1 VVLAGVLFFC
11 RAGYWRARAF
21 TSTEQPM
28 TLSSTASGSQPE
40 QREEPAG
47 TTAGQTLAASTA
59 ARPRPAPGQLPDHP
73 LAGAL
78 AGLVAGLAPAA
89 ALYTLLV
96 VAGVWLGRAAPLPFD
111 AVSLPVPVVLVL
123 LLGCTLCGVATT
135 LIHTPAERFELV
147 HPGRAA
153 LLAFVPGCI
162 ACLMVWILLPNEWSP
177 ALLAR
182 GPRPLTLDPL
192 AAAASLATA
201 DLAILAA
208 FAGLAAGLVAGVIW
222 RPVYRVLQRRI
233 VPPILPRAQSQ
244 RTPSTGAARPT
255 PLQRATIIR
264 HEEIDRQRFQPWRQP
279 VLPYAAPP
287 EALEQRPAVVTHAV
301 DVRPAASETT
311 VVPGLKRFLARML
324 TATAIVGSLLA
335 VTTAYYVLSR
345 RALAHD
351 MQAVDADRP
360 QALLRFQIDRVP
372 RRLVIDPVGG
382 AAEVE
387 FLLLDASRGVTVR
400 SDAALRLGAPVRQPL
415 EVSLQGMPPGE
426 YYLRIQRTAGDLLFV
441 YIVDQ
446 GGGWPASL
454 ALVISAALGAAEL
467 ALLVLTVR
475 GMYLASAL
483 GK

>member
-1 VVLAGVLFFC
+1 
-11 RAGYWRARAF
+11 
-21 TSTEQPM
+21 M
-28 TLSSTASGSQPE
+28 TLSPTASGSEPE

-47 TTAGQTLAASTA
+47 TTTGPATA
-59 ARPRPAPGQLPDHP
+59 IPDPPRSRPAPDQLPDHP

-89 ALYTLLV
+89 ALYALLA
-96 VAGVWLGRAAPLPFD
+96 VAGVWLGRTAPLPFD
-111 AVSLPVPVVLVL
+111 AVTLPLPVALVL
-123 LLGCTLCGVATT
+123 LLGCTLCGAATT

-147 HPGRAA
+147 RPGRTA

-162 ACLMVWILLPNEWSP
+162 ACLVVWILLPNEWSP

-192 AAAASLATA
+192 AAAAGLATA

-208 FAGLAAGLVAGVIW
+208 FAGLAAGLAAGMIW
-222 RPVYRVLQRRI
+222 RPVYRAFQHRI
-233 VPPILPRAQSQ
+233 VSQTPPPRAKSQ
-244 RTPSTGAARPT
+244 RTPPAGAARWTLPR
-255 PLQRATIIR
+255 QATIIR

-287 EALEQRPAVVTHAV
+287 EALEQRLALVAEAVEA
-301 DVRPAASETT
+301 RPTVSETT
-311 VVPGLKRFLARML
+311 VVPGLKRFLARIL
-324 TATAIVGSLLA
+324 TAAAIVGALLT

-360 QALLRFQIDRVP
+360 QVLLRFQIDRTP
-372 RRLVIDPVGG
+372 HRLVIEPVGG
-382 AAEVE
+382 SAEVE
-387 FLLLDASRGVTVR
+387 LLLLDASRGVTVR
-400 SDAALRLGAPVRQPL
+400 SDTALRLGAPVRRPL
-415 EVSLQGMPPGE
+415 EVSLEGLQTGE

-446 GGGWPASL
+446 GGGWPPSL

>member
-1 VVLAGVLFFC
+1 
-11 RAGYWRARAF
+11 
-21 TSTEQPM
+21 M
-28 TLSSTASGSQPE
+28 TLSPIASGSEPE
-40 QREEPAG
+40 QRAEPAG
-47 TTAGQTLAASTA
+47 PVTGQAAASPDTS
-59 ARPRPAPGQLPDHP
+59 RQRPAAGQLPDHP

-89 ALYTLLV
+89 ALYALLA
-96 VAGVWLGRAAPLPFD
+96 VAGVWLGRTAPLPFD
-111 AVSLPVPVVLVL
+111 AVMLPVPVALVL
-123 LLGCTLCGVATT
+123 LLGCALCGAATT

-147 HPGRAA
+147 RPGRTA

-162 ACLMVWILLPNEWSP
+162 ACLVVWILLPNEWSP

-192 AAAASLATA
+192 AAAAGLATA

-222 RPVYRVLQRRI
+222 RPVYRVFQRKI
-233 VPPILPRAQSQ
+233 VR
-244 RTPSTGAARPT
+244 RTPSPRAKPHATPPAGAARPAL
-255 PLQRATIIR
+255 PRRATIIR

-287 EALEQRPAVVTHAV
+287 EALEHRPALVAEAV
-301 DVRPAASETT
+301 EARPAAPETT
-311 VVPGLKRFLARML
+311 VVPGLKQFLARVL
-324 TATAIVGSLLA
+324 TATAIVGALFT
-335 VTTAYYVLSR
+335 VTTSYYVLSR

-351 MQAVDADRP
+351 MQAVDGDRP

-372 RRLVIDPVGG
+372 RRLVIDPIGG

-415 EVSLQGMPPGE
+415 DVSLEGMPAGE